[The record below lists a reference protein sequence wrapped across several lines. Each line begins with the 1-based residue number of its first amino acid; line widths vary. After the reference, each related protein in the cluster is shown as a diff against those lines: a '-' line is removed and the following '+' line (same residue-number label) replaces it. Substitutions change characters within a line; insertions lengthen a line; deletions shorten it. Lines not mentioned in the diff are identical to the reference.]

1 MAKRGW
7 KVAAAALSVGANA
20 GIMAAVNGP
29 ARKNK
34 RMVDN
39 MFGGNGSRPD
49 YSNVDCAG
57 LDLDYYKSE
66 YSKEGIKQAEADLS
80 ARIAAEGLVLLKN
93 ENQALPLSGKGTVK
107 TP

>member
-49 YSNVDCAG
+49 YSKDR
-57 LDLDYYKSE
+57 KS
-66 YSKEGIKQAEADLS
+66 
-80 ARIAAEGLVLLKN
+80 V
-93 ENQALPLSGKGTVK
+93 V
-107 TP
+107 